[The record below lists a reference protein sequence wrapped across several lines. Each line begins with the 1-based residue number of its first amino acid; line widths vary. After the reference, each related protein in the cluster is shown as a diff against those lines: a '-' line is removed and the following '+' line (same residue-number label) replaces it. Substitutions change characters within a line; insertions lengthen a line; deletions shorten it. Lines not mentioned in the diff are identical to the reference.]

1 MNLAMNLAAGAAA
14 LALAAAAPLSALGRA
29 AGGRA
34 LDLTSR
40 ALAAVAGVLLLF
52 AVVRPAAGPAAVL
65 ALAAATL
72 VPRGLPCLLAAAVAV
87 VAAARPAPVEGFDLA
102 AWPLVAALAL
112 APAASALQRAAEE
125 SRSAQN
131 PGPAWEAAFSGGI
144 LVLSLMI
151 VDGGRI
157 LRWHYGLG
165 SGGARVE
172 LPGAALVL
180 GLALLV
186 SLAGS
191 LSMAV
196 HALGGATHRSRA
208 GLLGQRLLVLG
219 AGLGGLGV
227 AVAVSQ
233 GLGRS
238 DQSLAAGALGLAAML
253 LAVGVLVLALIR
265 LLAVPAASEAE
276 ASGAGLERGSGR
288 MLHLAAAAALL
299 AAATAGFEGWRT
311 EGTYATATLAAA
323 ASAALLGVVAVQP
336 TRLGLLRAALFVL
349 GLLSALARAV

>member
-1 MNLAMNLAAGAAA
+1 MNPAAAAAA
-14 LALAAAAPLSALGRA
+14 LALAAAAPLSTLGGA
-29 AGGRA
+29 AGRRV

-40 ALAAVAGVLLLF
+40 GLATVAGILLLF
-52 AVVRPAAGPAAVL
+52 AVARPAARPAAVL
-65 ALAAATL
+65 AFAAA
-72 VPRGLPCLLAAAVAV
+72 VVASRGLPCLLAAAAAV
-87 VAAARPAPVEGFDLA
+87 VAAVRPAPAAGPGFA

-112 APAASALQRAAEE
+112 ALAASAFQEAAEE
-125 SRSAQN
+125 PRSAQN
-131 PGPAWEAAFSGGI
+131 RGAAWEAAVGGGI
-144 LVLSLMI
+144 FVLSLMI

-165 SGGARVE
+165 AGATRVE

-196 HALGGATHRSRA
+196 HALSAATHVSRA
-208 GLLGQRLLVLG
+208 RRIGQRLLLLG

-227 AVAVSQ
+227 AVVAGQ

-238 DQSLAAGALGLAAML
+238 EQSLASGALDLAAMF
-253 LAVGVLVLALIR
+253 LAVGVLVLALVR
-265 LLAVPAASEAE
+265 LLAVPAAPDGAFAGAIAE
-276 ASGAGLERGSGR
+276 SARKR
-288 MLHLAAAAALL
+288 TLHLAAVAALL

-311 EGTYATATLAAA
+311 EGTYVTTTVAEA

-336 TRLGLLRAALFVL
+336 TRLGLLRAALFVIGLL
-349 GLLSALARAV
+349 GLLARAG

>member
-1 MNLAMNLAAGAAA
+1 MNPAAAAAA

-29 AGGRA
+29 ARYRA

-40 ALAAVAGVLLLF
+40 GLAAVAGILLLF
-52 AVVRPAAGPAAVL
+52 TVARPAARPAAVL
-65 ALAAATL
+65 AFVAAVVA
-72 VPRGLPCLLAAAVAV
+72 PRGLPCLLAAAAAL
-87 VAAARPAPVEGFDLA
+87 VAAVRPAPAAGPGFA

-112 APAASALQRAAEE
+112 ALAASALQEAAEE
-125 SRSAQN
+125 PRSAQN
-131 PGPAWEAAFSGGI
+131 LGAVWEAALSGGI

-165 SGGARVE
+165 AGGARVE
-172 LPGAALVL
+172 LPGATLVL

-191 LSMAV
+191 LLMAM
-196 HALGGATHRSRA
+196 HALSASTHGPRA
-208 GLLGQRLLVLG
+208 RLIGQRLLVLG

-227 AVAVSQ
+227 AVVAGQ

-238 DQSLAAGALGLAAML
+238 EPSLAAGALDLAAMF
-253 LAVGVLVLALIR
+253 LAIGLLVLALMR
-265 LLAVPAASEAE
+265 LLAVPAASEDASAGAVAE
-276 ASGAGLERGSGR
+276 PASKRT
-288 MLHLAAAAALL
+288 LHLAAAAALL

-311 EGTYATATLAAA
+311 EGTYATTTMAEA
-323 ASAALLGVVAVQP
+323 ASAALLGIVAVQP
-336 TRLGLLRAALFVL
+336 TRLGLARAALFVM
-349 GLLSALARAV
+349 GLLALLARVG